1 MAGVRFDQ
9 NQIKPGVS
17 KCRASATIVKV
28 METIAE
34 PMGLGVSEAAYGIH
48 LVANAT
54 MVRAIKGVTTYRGRD
69 PRDFS
74 IFAFGGNG
82 GVHGAGLARSLEIG
96 RVIIP
101 PAAGVFS
108 AVGLLVAKQS
118 VTLAAAFFG
127 ALRDVAVD
135 KVNDCFGRLRND
147 ADHLLELHD
156 RTPTYRL
163 DFEMRYVG
171 QAFELTI
178 SLEAET
184 FSEVV
189 RQALRPR
196 FDGEHK
202 RRFGHSF
209 DEANEVEIVALT
221 VRATDPSSQ
230 VVQRF
235 SVPGASAL
243 NFERKAYFGEKFGVM
258 TSPVIGR
265 GELAGKPN
273 KGPLIIEEFE
283 GTTVVPPDAFVHR
296 DGADNIII
304 ELEY

>member
-1 MAGVRFDQ
+1 MLSDRYPEITLREQRATTVVRPSPTGTAR
-9 NQIKPGVS
+9 IVS
-17 KCRASATIVKV
+17 SGRA
-28 METIAE
+28 
-34 PMGLGVSEAAYGIH
+34 
-48 LVANAT
+48 
-54 MVRAIKGVTTYRGRD
+54 RTTRPDVGESGKARGR
-69 PRDFS
+69 
-74 IFAFGGNG
+74 
-82 GVHGAGLARSLEIG
+82 GVCSEFHGAGLARSLEIG

-118 VTLAAAFFG
+118 VTLSAAFFG
-127 ALRDVAVD
+127 ALREVAID

-196 FDGEHK
+196 FDSEHK

-265 GELAGKPN
+265 GELVGKPN
-273 KGPLIIEEFE
+273 RGPLIIEEFE